1 MHLMNLEF
9 RDIIL
14 YRYLLIYYTII
25 IENTKLKYIF
35 VVQKKIAFISP
46 SIKEVTSYAYDY
58 SHIIFER
65 NK

>member
-35 VVQKKIAFISP
+35 VVQKKNCFYLP
-46 SIKEVTSYAYDY
+46 LHKR
-58 SHIIFER
+58 SHKLR
-65 NK
+65 L